1 MSSDGDYEGSDHEEE
16 PEYDLS
22 MPDVVT
28 KYKAAAEITNKA
40 LAAVVAAIKVGSKA
54 VDLCVLGDECL
65 HTELAKAFNKKNNK
79 GEKIE
84 KSIAFP
90 SCISVNNCV
99 CHFSPTKD
107 CELVLKDGDVCKI
120 DLGCHIDGFIA
131 VGAHTVV
138 VQADKKVTGRSADAI
153 MACKVA
159 VEAALRM
166 MKPGSKASEI
176 AAMLETVAAAYDVKV
191 VDGVLSHQMK
201 RFVID
206 GNKVV
211 INKPSPECKVEEAEF
226 AENEVYALDVAFST
240 GEGKPKVLDEKD
252 TTVYKRALDK
262 EYNLKMKA
270 SRFVF
275 SEINKKYPTMPFSMR
290 NIEDS
295 GRAKLGLVECLN
307 HDLLHPYPVLYDKD
321 GVVAHMKATVLVMPN
336 GVDRITSGPADT
348 QDIESDKKVEDE
360 ALLALLATST
370 KTNKKKNKKKAE
382 KAAAAME
389 GMTV

>member
-1 MSSDGDYEGSDHEEE
+1 MSDSEYDSEREEEE

-28 KYKAAAEITNKA
+28 KYKAAGEITNKA
-40 LAAVVAAIKVGSKA
+40 IAAVSAAIKAGAKV
-54 VDLCVLGDECL
+54 VDVCSLGDDL
-65 HTELAKAFNKKNNK
+65 LNSELAKAFNKKNAK
-79 GEKIE
+79 GEKVE

-90 SCISVNNCV
+90 TCISVNNCV
-99 CHFSPTKD
+99 CHYSPTASD
-107 CELVLKDGDVCKI
+107 DLVLKDGDTCKI

-138 VQADKKVTGRSADAI
+138 LQDGGKVTGREADVIA
-153 MACKVA
+153 ACNTA
-159 VEAALRM
+159 VDAAVRM
-166 MKPGSKASEI
+166 MKPGCKNSDIASV
-176 AAMLETVAAAYDVKV
+176 LEKIGDAYNVKV

-206 GNKVV
+206 GNKV
-211 INKPSPECKVEEAEF
+211 ILNKPTPESKVEECAFE
-226 AENEVYALDVAFST
+226 ENEVFALDIAYST
-240 GEGKPKVLDEKD
+240 GEGKPKVLDEKT

-275 SEINKKYPTMPFSMR
+275 SEINKKFPTMPFSMR

-307 HDLLHPYPVLYDKD
+307 HELLHPYPVLHEKVGDI
-321 GVVAHMKATVLVMPN
+321 VAHVKATVLIMPN
-336 GVDRITSGPADT
+336 GVDRITIGPA
-348 QDIESDKKVEDE
+348 QEVESDKKVEDE
-360 ALLALLATST
+360 EILKLLATST
-370 KTNKKKNKKKAE
+370 KTNRKKNKKKAE
-382 KAAAAME
+382 KAAALEAAS
-389 GMTV
+389 